1 MVGKFD
7 LLGINKKKILQKH
20 TNISVNNCVFI
31 YIFLENNYNQNKKIE
46 INLFRKQILH

>member
-31 YIFLENNYNQNKKIE
+31 YIILENNYNQNKK
-46 INLFRKQILH
+46 N